1 MYNILHVKMHSG
13 GVPPLPHP
21 IHNHFKN
28 VSKVKCSLRSYGV
41 YKGIKHWEKLELY
54 FYIASFGHC
63 RKYRNT
69 IHTHMK
75 CQKCIQ
81 FL

>member
-1 MYNILHVKMHSG
+1 MHG

-28 VSKVKCSLRSYGV
+28 VSKVKCSFRSYGV

-54 FYIASFGHC
+54 FYIASCGH
-63 RKYRNT
+63 
-69 IHTHMK
+69 
-75 CQKCIQ
+75 
-81 FL
+81 